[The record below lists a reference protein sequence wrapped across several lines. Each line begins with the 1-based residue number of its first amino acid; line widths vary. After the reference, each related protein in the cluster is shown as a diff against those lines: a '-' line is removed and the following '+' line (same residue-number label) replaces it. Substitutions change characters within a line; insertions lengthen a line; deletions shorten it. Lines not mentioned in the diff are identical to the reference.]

1 MVQFRTGGLAGLAAA
16 AALMLGACA
25 DTGPRSLVRE
35 AETCAD
41 FTISL
46 YFENDSAAIT
56 PEAGAIIRSAATRA
70 RRCAVSGV
78 DVLGLADAPGDPAAN
93 QALSER
99 RVQAVTRALAQR
111 GLSQV
116 RFAVGAAGEAGAE
129 TRNGLNRPL
138 RRRVDIALHLGP
150 QARAA
155 PPEARTGSR
164 L

>member
-1 MVQFRTGGLAGLAAA
+1 MVQFRTGVLIGLAAA
-16 AALMLGACA
+16 AALTLGACA
-25 DTGPRSLVRE
+25 DTGPRPMVRE
-35 AETCAD
+35 AQTCTD

-56 PEAGAIIRSAATRA
+56 PEATAIIRSAATRA
-70 RRCAVSGV
+70 RRCSVSGIE
-78 DVLGLADAPGDPAAN
+78 VLGLADAPGDPAAN

-99 RVQAVTRALAQR
+99 RVQSVTRALGQR
-111 GLSQV
+111 GLANV

-155 PPEARTGSR
+155 PAETHTGSR